1 MISYSHRFALFLIA
15 SCALSSWANAQNK
28 PETPCP
34 SAQGMKAEQLH
45 GLWAARFSKPPAGLP
60 ELATLLLERHAEFS
74 ESLAGRV
81 SRDLG
86 AAAGAKAI
94 AGHTAKAE
102 LEWQRIVKGARL
114 ARSAGL
120 EVHAGHGL
128 DYKTAETISGLSEI
142 AELNI
147 GYFMIGEALFVGLAE
162 TVRAMRS
169 AMDRGRRTV
178 ASKA

>member
-94 AGHTAKAE
+94 AGHAAKAE
-102 LEWQRIVKGARL
+102 LAGDLEAGMLLLDESSDGISITGTWNGEMVPGSCGRVFQGSWKDTSG
-114 ARSAGL
+114 SAAANAPDVPFTL
-120 EVHAGHGL
+120 TKL
-128 DYKTAETISGLSEI
+128 P
-142 AELNI
+142 
-147 GYFMIGEALFVGLAE
+147 
-162 TVRAMRS
+162 
-169 AMDRGRRTV
+169 
-178 ASKA
+178 

>member
-15 SCALSSWANAQNK
+15 ACTLSSWANAQNK

-45 GLWAARFSKPPAGLP
+45 GLWAVRFSRPPAGLP
-60 ELATLLLERHAEFS
+60 ERATLLLERHAEFS

-94 AGHTAKAE
+94 AGHAAKAE
-102 LEWQRIVKGARL
+102 LAGDLEAGMLLLDESSDGISITGTWNGEMVPGSCGRVFQGSWKDTSG
-114 ARSAGL
+114 SAAANAPDVPFTL
-120 EVHAGHGL
+120 TKL
-128 DYKTAETISGLSEI
+128 P
-142 AELNI
+142 
-147 GYFMIGEALFVGLAE
+147 
-162 TVRAMRS
+162 
-169 AMDRGRRTV
+169 
-178 ASKA
+178 